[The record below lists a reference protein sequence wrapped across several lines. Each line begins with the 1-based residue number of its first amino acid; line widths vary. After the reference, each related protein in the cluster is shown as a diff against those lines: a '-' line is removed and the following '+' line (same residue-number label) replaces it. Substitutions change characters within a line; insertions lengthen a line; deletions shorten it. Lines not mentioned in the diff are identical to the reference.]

1 MENKPAPTRRERQN
15 TARIEQIL
23 DAATRLFS
31 ERGFHRTTT
40 RDIAE
45 AADVAEGTLYN
56 YFANKDDLLFGIMQ
70 RLTDSMTFEAMHIE
84 ALPTADTREHF
95 IALLQTYRDFQYQN
109 ATILQALLSEIL
121 ANTEL
126 RQRYYQQLLE
136 PSILALE
143 KDLTKHSQ
151 LGQIRPIDIPATA
164 RVLTSIFI
172 GLFFLDVLGD
182 PMAHSNR
189 NEIEAAILALGYE
202 GLAPRLPVG

>member
-1 MENKPAPTRRERQN
+1 MENKSAPTRRERYN
-15 TARIEQIL
+15 AARMGQIL
-23 DAATRLFS
+23 DAAVRLFA
-31 ERGFHRTTT
+31 EKGFHRTTT

-56 YFANKDDLLFGIMQ
+56 YFANKDDLLFGIME
-70 RLTDSMTFEAMHIE
+70 RLTNSMTFEAMHSE
-84 ALPTADTREHF
+84 ALEPADIQEHF
-95 IALLQTYRDFQYQN
+95 ITLLQTYRDFQYQN

-136 PSILALE
+136 PSIRALE
-143 KDLTKHSQ
+143 NDLSKHSQ
-151 LGQIRPIDIPATA
+151 LGQIRQVDIPATA

-189 NEIEAAILALGYE
+189 NEIEAAIIALGYE
-202 GLAPRLPVG
+202 GLAPRLPVK

>member
-1 MENKPAPTRRERQN
+1 MEEKSAPTRRERQN
-15 TARIEQIL
+15 AARIEQIL
-23 DAATRLFS
+23 DAAVRLFA
-31 ERGFHRTTT
+31 EKGFHRTTT

-70 RLTDSMTFEAMHIE
+70 RLTESMTFEAMHTE
-84 ALPTADTREHF
+84 APPTAETREHF
-95 IALLQTYRDFQYQN
+95 ITLLQTYRDFQYQN

-143 KDLTKHSQ
+143 KDLAKHSQ
-151 LGQIRPIDIPATA
+151 LGQIRPMDIPATA

-172 GLFFLDVLGD
+172 GLFFLEVLGD
-182 PMAHSNR
+182 PMAHTNR
-189 NEIEAAILALGYE
+189 SEIEAAIIALGYE
-202 GLAPRLPVG
+202 GLAPRLLVE